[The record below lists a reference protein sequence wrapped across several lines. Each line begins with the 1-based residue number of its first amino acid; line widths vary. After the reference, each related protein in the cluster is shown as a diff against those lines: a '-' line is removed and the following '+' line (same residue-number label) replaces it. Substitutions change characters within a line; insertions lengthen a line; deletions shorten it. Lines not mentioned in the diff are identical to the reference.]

1 MPNNRFSSL
10 GGDNSK
16 TKDKDMNKDKDKDKD
31 KKSSSGGNI
40 FKSSNSNTRQNTQNT
55 QKSSRFNFDTNKTSK
70 KYVPPGARRMNTENK
85 PNSRYGARQGSGTGS
100 KSKSPSLNTF
110 NWLQKKK
117 KAEEEKRISKIVKT
131 EENFPTLGAPVVD
144 AASSP
149 SPSPSQPPST
159 EKSEPLTR
167 IQQLTNTKTTKTMA
181 EGYKNAI
188 KKKKEQKKAQTRV
201 DPGWVTMRFVKGKI
215 IKLAGPKTKVKRKPI
230 NPQIAINKMMREMD
244 KSRIEG
250 WERDGFWD
258 NRLDELEE
266 IWLEADRSDTESSY
280 DEEEQNEEDEEYCDG
295 GGGGKRWWTS

>member
-10 GGDNSK
+10 GGDNNKS
-16 TKDKDMNKDKDKDKD
+16 KDKDMNKDKD

-40 FKSSNSNTRQNTQNT
+40 FKSSNSTQNTQNT

-85 PNSRYGARQGSGTGS
+85 SNSRYGARQGSGTGS
-100 KSKSPSLNTF
+100 KSKSPSQNTF

-117 KAEEEKRISKIVKT
+117 KVEEEKRISKIVKT
-131 EENFPTLGAPVVD
+131 EDNFPTLGTPAVD
-144 AASSP
+144 AASSSPP
-149 SPSPSQPPST
+149 SSSPPST

-188 KKKKEQKKAQTRV
+188 KKKKEQKKEQTRV

-215 IKLAGPKTKVKRKPI
+215 IKLAGAKSKVKRNPI

-280 DEEEQNEEDEEYCDG
+280 DEEEQNEGDEEYYDG

>member
-10 GGDNSK
+10 GGDNNK

-40 FKSSNSNTRQNTQNT
+40 FKSSNSTQNT
-55 QKSSRFNFDTNKTSK
+55 QKSSRFNFDTKTNSK
-70 KYVPPGARRMNTENK
+70 KYVPPGARHRNTENK

-110 NWLQKKK
+110 NWQKKKK

-144 AASSP
+144 AASSSTP
-149 SPSPSQPPST
+149 SPSPSPSSPTT

-167 IQQLTNTKTTKTMA
+167 IQQLTNTKISKTIA

-188 KKKKEQKKAQTRV
+188 KKKKEQKKAQTSV

-215 IKLAGPKTKVKRKPI
+215 IKLAGPKTKVKRNPI

-250 WERDGFWD
+250 WKRDGFWD

-280 DEEEQNEEDEEYCDG
+280 DEEEQNDANEEYYDG

>member
-10 GGDNSK
+10 GGDNIK
-16 TKDKDMNKDKDKDKD
+16 NKNKDKDKDKD
-31 KKSSSGGNI
+31 NKSSSGGNI
-40 FKSSNSNTRQNTQNT
+40 FKSSNTPRNTQTTQNI

-70 KYVPPGARRMNTENK
+70 KYVPPGARRRNTENK
-85 PNSRYGARQGSGTGS
+85 GNSRYGSRHNSGS
-100 KSKSPSLNTF
+100 NTF
-110 NWLQKKK
+110 NWQQKKK
-117 KAEEEKRISKIVKT
+117 QAEEEKRISKIVKT
-131 EENFPTLGAPVVD
+131 EENFPTLGGPAAA
-144 AASSP
+144 AASS
-149 SPSPSQPPST
+149 SAAATTSTSTSTTT

-167 IQQLTNTKTTKTMA
+167 IQQLTNTKTTQSVL

-188 KKKKEQKKAQTRV
+188 KKKREQKKAQARV

-215 IKLAGPKTKVKRKPI
+215 IKLAGPKTKVKRKPV
-230 NPQIAINKMMREMD
+230 NHQVAINKMMREMD

-266 IWLEADRSDTESSY
+266 IWVEADRSDTESSY
-280 DEEEQNEEDEEYCDG
+280 DEEEENEEDDEYYDGG